1 VVSDPRAKAARWRER
16 AEECRKLART
26 ANSEKVR
33 AHYRQLAGT
42 YLKMA
47 RTELRAGPSA
57 KPSRDPKEEAGH
69 PASHEPLEDKS

>member
-1 VVSDPRAKAARWRER
+1 VSDPRVKAARWRER

-33 AHYRQLAGT
+33 AHYRQLAGM

-47 RTELRAGPSA
+47 RAELKAGPSA
-57 KPSRDPKEEAGH
+57 KPSRGPKKDASH
-69 PASHEPLEDKS
+69 PAPHGPPENKS